1 MLGIKIDA
9 IFKAKLNFLMPAAF
23 FCIVKMVLSN
33 KETRKDRWG
42 FFVLDDVI
50 KKHLVGLWPVPWQ
63 PVSGLV
69 GVPL

>member
-1 MLGIKIDA
+1 MMLGIKIDA

-33 KETRKDRWG
+33 KETREGRRG

-50 KKHLVGLWPVPWQ
+50 KNILLACGLCP
-63 PVSGLV
+63 GNR
-69 GVPL
+69 